1 MTTSTTGETA
11 VNPPA
16 LPRRI
21 GAILCTLALLAPL
34 AVPAQAG
41 MVGTDRVLR
50 SAGTEAQRE
59 RLVRV
64 LERDAVRAEL
74 EALGVPGESA
84 RERVERL
91 TDTEVAQLH
100 GQVAS
105 LPAGGHLS
113 TTQLLLIVLLI
124 VLLV

>member
-1 MTTSTTGETA
+1 MS
-11 VNPPA
+11 PPS

-21 GAILCTLALLAPL
+21 GAILCTLVLLAPL

-41 MVGTDRVLR
+41 MVGTERVLR
-50 SAGTEAQRE
+50 HAGAEAQRE
-59 RLVRV
+59 RLVRL

-74 EALGVPGESA
+74 AALGVPGESA

-91 TDTEVAQLH
+91 TDTEVARLH

>member
-1 MTTSTTGETA
+1 MTRPTIARRVGA
-11 VNPPA
+11 VLCA
-16 LPRRI
+16 LV
-21 GAILCTLALLAPL
+21 LLAPL
-34 AVPAQAG
+34 AAPVQAG

-50 SAGTEAQRE
+50 GAAIEAQRE
-59 RLVRV
+59 ELVRL

-74 EALGVPGESA
+74 EALGVPGDSA

-91 TDTEVAQLH
+91 TDTEVARLH

-105 LPAGGHLS
+105 LPAGGRLS
-113 TTQLLLIVLLI
+113 SLELVLVILLV

>member
-1 MTTSTTGETA
+1 MNAPT
-11 VNPPA
+11 

-21 GAILCTLALLAPL
+21 GAILCTLVLLAPL

-41 MVGTDRVLR
+41 MVGTERVLR
-50 SAGTEAQRE
+50 HAGTEAQRE
-59 RLVRV
+59 HLVHL
-64 LERDAVRAEL
+64 LERDEVRAEL
-74 EALGVPGESA
+74 EALGVPGGSA

-113 TTQLLLIVLLI
+113 TTQVLLIVLLI